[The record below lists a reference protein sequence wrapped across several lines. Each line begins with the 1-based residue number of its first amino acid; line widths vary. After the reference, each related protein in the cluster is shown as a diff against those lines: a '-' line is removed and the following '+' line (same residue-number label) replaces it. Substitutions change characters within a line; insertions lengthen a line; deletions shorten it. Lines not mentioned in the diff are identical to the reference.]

1 MAFNRPP
8 SGRKLSKQQEALKAT
23 IAEANAK
30 ANEVSAVASVPDE
43 KGAGDGVLLRALKSV
58 ESPEKVKVSVDTVNV
73 DLIDMNP
80 TPQRRFYPEWTL
92 RSIAH
97 SLKRTGQ
104 RDPIHVYP
112 NPDHPG
118 RYITTDGWTRVLA
131 IRQFGEEM
139 GLSKDVLIKILW
151 DLTPLEAAMYGF
163 FQNKDRHGTA
173 DLDDAFYF
181 QDLMEVYKVSRAE
194 IMKFA
199 EISNKGAMSQLMSF
213 TALDP
218 SLIELIN
225 PHKYRFSKN
234 FAYLVLRIQERH
246 GLEKALEATKD
257 VIGKPVKAVALDAE
271 LAEEEEVPEEQV
283 KYKGI
288 SIEKLNK
295 RLQELDTLAA
305 LGSAPGK
312 VKVTKPVPGH
322 HVINESCV
330 IKHKAGAV
338 GIEMKTRK
346 MKPEVREQLLQEVE
360 AVLRKYFPSPTA

>member
-8 SGRKLSKQQEALKAT
+8 SSKKLSKHAEALKAT

-30 ANEVSAVASVPDE
+30 ADEVAPVAATVNETAP
-43 KGAGDGVLLRALKSV
+43 GDGVLLRALQSV
-58 ESPEKVKVSVDTVNV
+58 QSPDKVKVSVDKVNV

-112 NPDHPG
+112 NPDQPG

-139 GLSKDVLIKILW
+139 GLSREVLIKILT

-181 QDLMEVYKVSRAE
+181 QDLMDVYKVSRAE
-194 IMKFA
+194 VMKFA
-199 EISNKGAMSQLMSF
+199 EITNGGAMTQLMSF
-213 TALDP
+213 TSLDP

-246 GLEKALEATKD
+246 GLEKAREATQD
-257 VIGKPVKAVALDAE
+257 VIGKPVKPVPLEGQPAD
-271 LAEEEEVPEEQV
+271 EEDVPEEQV
-283 KYKGI
+283 KYKGM
-288 SIEKLNK
+288 SFEKLAK

-305 LGSAPGK
+305 IGSEPGK
-312 VKVTKPVPGH
+312 VRVTKPVPGH
-322 HVINESCV
+322 TVISDNCV
-330 IKHKAGAV
+330 IKSKAGGF
-338 GIEMKTRK
+338 GIDLKTRK
-346 MKPEVREQLLQEVE
+346 MKPEVRDQLIQEVE
-360 AVLRKYFPSPTA
+360 TVLRKYFTTPA

>member
-8 SGRKLSKQQEALKAT
+8 TGRKLSKHQEALKAT
-23 IAEANAK
+23 IADSNAK
-30 ANEVSAVASVPDE
+30 ANDVQPVAAEAEV
-43 KGAGDGVLLRALKSV
+43 KGPIDGVLAQAARAV
-58 ESPEKVKVSVDTVNV
+58 QAPDKVKVSVDTVNV

-112 NPDHPG
+112 HPDQPG

-131 IRQFGEEM
+131 IRQYGDEM
-139 GLSKDVLIKILW
+139 GLSKDVLIKVLW

-181 QDLMEVYKVSRAE
+181 QDLMDVYKISRAE

-199 EISNKGAMSQLMSF
+199 EISSRGAMSQLMSF

-218 SLIELIN
+218 AIIELIN

-234 FAYLVLRIQERH
+234 FAYLILRIQERH

-257 VIGKPVKAVALDAE
+257 VIGKPVKSAPLDAE
-271 LAEEEEVPEEQV
+271 MADDEEVPEEQV

-288 SIEKLNK
+288 SIEKLTK

-305 LGSAPGK
+305 LGSEPGK

-322 HVINESCV
+322 QVINESCV
-330 IKHKAGAV
+330 IKHKTGAV

-360 AVLRKYFPSPTA
+360 AVLRKYFPSPAA